1 MYIGAASHSYA
12 CKSTTLHVM
21 YTVGT
26 CKFRSVT
33 VHITMYMYKHSL
45 LYHKVGWLVNNA
57 ILLSRKAETVVVISE
72 MNIRS
77 RATCKWRRESGKVT
91 GKFQGYYSRIL
102 PHINTV
108 VITCSQRKVTASQAT
123 FQTLNRNLGNV
134 QPTSMIMRQWLC
146 TCTCTY
152 LSISAI
158 TMDVMMKRYMAWR
171 YNGNWW

>member
-1 MYIGAASHSYA
+1 MYIYIRAASHSYA

-33 VHITMYMYKHSL
+33 VHVTMYMYMHSL

-72 MNIRS
+72 INIRS
-77 RATCKWRRESGKVT
+77 RAKWRNESGKVT
-91 GKFQGYYSRIL
+91 GKFQGYYSKIL
-102 PHINTV
+102 PHINTI

-134 QPTSMIMRQWLC
+134 QPTSMIMRHWLC

-152 LSISAI
+152 LSISTI
-158 TMDVMMKRYMAWR
+158 TMDVMAKRYMAWR
-171 YNGNWW
+171 YNGNRW